1 MRLDYI
7 LDNPSL
13 HTVILFY
20 KCKFYGSSGYFIMSP
35 ERVKTVYVVGHT
47 TPDTDSVC
55 SSIAYAYFKNITD
68 KRYLFTPVRAGKMNH
83 ETTFVLEKF
92 GVPASAEIESLV
104 ATVNDLDLKRPISI
118 GVRDSI
124 QVLALLMREQ
134 GVRTAPVVDESGRLA
149 GVVGLKDIAR
159 HYMDSVGFA
168 DLSKAP
174 IELDILV
181 KTLDG
186 RVISNTKR
194 ITVLSGRVWIAA
206 MQRGTM
212 LNRVRT
218 GDVVVVGDQNEVQL
232 DLIRMGC
239 GAVIVTDNAPIANE
253 VVAAAREKDV
263 LLLSSRHPAFAT
275 VQLMTMSEPVS
286 SIMTTT
292 CPTVG
297 LYTPL
302 SEVRSKIVESEYRSV
317 VVVDSDDR
325 LIGFITRT
333 DLLKPVRKMAI
344 LVDHNEL
351 SQAVDGI
358 EEAEILE
365 IIDHHRVGDISTT
378 APIYVYNDPVGSTCT
393 VVSGIMF
400 LYQTH
405 IPKEIA
411 GILLS
416 GILSDTLLLTLSTTT
431 ERDSAAAHRLAEIAG
446 IDMQAYARELL
457 HESINLE
464 DKSAVELIAAD
475 FKEFIIG
482 GKKLGVSQM
491 MSLDCAEIDARE
503 RELVDELER
512 LRTANNYDLT
522 VLLVL
527 NPLGKGQERILL
539 RGETWIV
546 EKAFGVKVENDT
558 CTVYRVMSR
567 KKDFIPAIGQV
578 LSMGQGH

>member
-1 MRLDYI
+1 
-7 LDNPSL
+7 
-13 HTVILFY
+13 
-20 KCKFYGSSGYFIMSP
+20 MSP
-35 ERVKTVYVVGHT
+35 DRVKTVYVVGHT

-55 SSIAYAYFKNITD
+55 SSIAYAYFKNATD
-68 KRYLFTPVRAGKMNH
+68 KRFLFIPVRAGKLNH
-83 ETTFVLEKF
+83 ETAFVLEKF
-92 GVPASAEIESLV
+92 GVPPSAEIDSLV
-104 ATVNDLDLKRPISI
+104 ATVSDLELKRPIAV

-134 GVRTAPVVDESGRLA
+134 GVRSVPVVDESGKLA

-168 DLSKAP
+168 DLTKAP
-174 IELDILV
+174 IELDILL

-186 RVISNTKR
+186 RVISNTKQ
-194 ITVLSGRVWIAA
+194 ITVLTGRVLIAA

-212 LNRVRT
+212 LNRVRP
-218 GDVVVVGDQNEVQL
+218 GDVVVAGDQNDVQL
-232 DLIRMGC
+232 ELIRMGC
-239 GAVIVTDNAPIANE
+239 SAIIVTDNAPIANE
-253 VVAAAREKDV
+253 VIAAARAKDV
-263 LLLSSRHPAFAT
+263 LLISSRHPAFAT

-292 CPTVG
+292 CPTIG
-297 LYTPL
+297 LYTPMA
-302 SEVRSKIVESEYRSV
+302 EVRSKIVESDYRSV
-317 VVVDSDDR
+317 VVVDSDNR

-333 DLLKPVRKMAI
+333 DLLTPIRKMAI

-393 VVSGIMF
+393 VVAGIMF

-431 ERDSAAAHRLAEIAG
+431 ERDRVAAHRLAEIAG
-446 IDMQAYARELL
+446 IEIQSYAKELL

-464 DKSAVELIAAD
+464 NKSAAQLIAAD
-475 FKEFIIG
+475 FKEFLIG
-482 GKKLGVSQM
+482 GKKLGISQM

-503 RELVDELER
+503 RELVTELER
-512 LRTANNYDLT
+512 LRSETGYDLV

-546 EKAFGVKVENDT
+546 EKAFNVKVVNDT

-578 LSMGQGH
+578 LSMGQGR

>member
-1 MRLDYI
+1 
-7 LDNPSL
+7 
-13 HTVILFY
+13 
-20 KCKFYGSSGYFIMSP
+20 MSP
-35 ERVKTVYVVGHT
+35 DKVKTVYVVGHT

-68 KRYLFTPVRAGKMNH
+68 KRYLFTPVRAGKLNH
-83 ETTFVLEKF
+83 ETAFVLEKF
-92 GVPASAEIESLV
+92 GVPPSAEIDSLV
-104 ATVNDLDLKRPISI
+104 ATVSDLELKRPIAV

-124 QVLALLMREQ
+124 QILALLMREQ
-134 GVRTAPVVDESGRLA
+134 GVRSVPVVDDSGRLA

-168 DLSKAP
+168 DLTKAP
-174 IELDILV
+174 IELDILL
-181 KTLDG
+181 KTLEG
-186 RVISNTKR
+186 RVISNTKQM
-194 ITVLSGRVWIAA
+194 TVLTGRVLIAA

-212 LNRVRT
+212 LNRVRP
-218 GDVVVVGDQNEVQL
+218 GDVVVVGDQNDVQL
-232 DLIRMGC
+232 ELIRMGC
-239 GAVIVTDNAPIANE
+239 SAVIVTDNAPIANE
-253 VVAAAREKDV
+253 VIAAAREKDV
-263 LLLSSRHPAFAT
+263 LLISSRHPAFAT

-286 SIMTTT
+286 SIMTTS
-292 CPTVG
+292 CPTIG
-297 LYTPL
+297 LYTPMT
-302 SEVRSKIVESEYRSV
+302 EVRSKIVESDYRSV
-317 VVVDSDDR
+317 VVVDSDNR

-333 DLLKPVRKMAI
+333 DLLKPVRKLAI

-393 VVSGIMF
+393 VVAGIMF

-431 ERDSAAAHRLAEIAG
+431 ERDRLEAHRLAEIAG
-446 IDMQAYARELL
+446 IEIQSYAKELL

-464 DKSAVELIAAD
+464 NKSAAQLIAAD
-475 FKEFIIG
+475 FKEFMIG
-482 GKKLGVSQM
+482 GKKLGISQM

-503 RELVDELER
+503 RELVAELER
-512 LRTANNYDLT
+512 MRSENGYDLAA
-522 VLLVL
+522 LLVL

-546 EKAFGVKVENDT
+546 EKAFNVKVVNDT

-578 LSMGQGH
+578 LSMGQGR

>member
-1 MRLDYI
+1 
-7 LDNPSL
+7 
-13 HTVILFY
+13 
-20 KCKFYGSSGYFIMSP
+20 MSP
-35 ERVKTVYVVGHT
+35 ERIKTVYVVGHT

-55 SSIAYAYFKNITD
+55 SSIAYAYFKNATD
-68 KRYLFTPVRAGKMNH
+68 KRYLYTPVRAGKINH
-83 ETTFVLEKF
+83 ETAFVLEKF
-92 GVPASAEIESLV
+92 AVPASAEIDSLV
-104 ATVNDLDLKRPISI
+104 ATVSDLNLKRPISI

-124 QVLALLMREQ
+124 QELAILMRQ
-134 GVRTAPVVDESGRLA
+134 QNVRSVPVVDDAGRLA

-174 IELDILV
+174 IELDILL

-186 RVISNTKR
+186 LVISNTKQ
-194 ITVLSGRVWIAA
+194 ITVLTGRVLIAA

-212 LNRVRT
+212 LNRIRP
-218 GDVVVVGDQNEVQL
+218 GDVVVAGDQNDIQL
-232 DLIRMGC
+232 ELIRMAC
-239 GAVIVTDNAPIANE
+239 SAIIVTDNSHISNE
-253 VVAAAREKDV
+253 VIAAAREKEV
-263 LLLSSRHPAFAT
+263 LLISSRHPAFAT
-275 VQLMTMSEPVS
+275 IQLMTMSEPVS
-286 SIMTTT
+286 SIMTTV

-297 LYTPL
+297 LYTPI
-302 SEVRSKIVESEYRSV
+302 SEVRSKIVESDYRSV
-317 VVVDSDDR
+317 VVVDSDNR
-325 LIGFITRT
+325 LIGFVTRT
-333 DLLKPVRKMAI
+333 DLLQPVRKMAI

-393 VVSGIMF
+393 VVAGIMF
-400 LYQTH
+400 LHQTH
-405 IPKEIA
+405 IPPEIA

-431 ERDSAAAHRLAEIAG
+431 ERDRAAARRLAEIAA
-446 IDMQAYARELL
+446 IEIQSYAKELL
-457 HESINLE
+457 HESINIE
-464 DKSAVELIAAD
+464 DRSAAELIAAD
-475 FKEFIIG
+475 FKEFMIG
-482 GKKLGVSQM
+482 GKKLGISQM
-491 MSLDCAEIDARE
+491 MALDCAEIDARE
-503 RELVDELER
+503 KELIDELER
-512 LRTANNYDLT
+512 LRSKNNYDLA

-546 EKAFGVKVENDT
+546 EKAFNVKVEHDT
-558 CTVYRVMSR
+558 CTVPRVMSR

-578 LSMGQGH
+578 LSAVQGH

>member
-1 MRLDYI
+1 
-7 LDNPSL
+7 
-13 HTVILFY
+13 
-20 KCKFYGSSGYFIMSP
+20 
-35 ERVKTVYVVGHT
+35 VVGHT

-55 SSIAYAYFKNITD
+55 SSIAYAYFKNATD
-68 KRYLFTPVRAGKMNH
+68 KRYLFTPVRAGKLNH
-83 ETTFVLEKF
+83 ETAFVLEKF
-92 GVPASAEIESLV
+92 GVPPSAEIDSLV
-104 ATVNDLDLKRPISI
+104 ATVSDLDLKRPIAV

-124 QVLALLMREQ
+124 QALALLMREQ
-134 GVRTAPVVDESGRLA
+134 GVRSVPVVDESGRLA

-159 HYMDSVGFA
+159 HYIDSVGFA

-174 IELDILV
+174 IELDILL

-186 RVISNTKR
+186 RVISNTKQLS
-194 ITVLSGRVWIAA
+194 VLTGRVLIAA

-212 LNRVRT
+212 LNRVRP
-218 GDVVVVGDQNEVQL
+218 GDVVVAGDQNDVQL
-232 DLIRMGC
+232 ELIRMGC
-239 GAVIVTDNAPIANE
+239 AAVIVTDNAPIANE
-253 VVAAAREKDV
+253 VIAAAREREV
-263 LLLSSRHPAFAT
+263 LLISSRHPAFAT
-275 VQLMTMSEPVS
+275 IQLMTMSEPVS
-286 SIMTTT
+286 SIMTAT

-297 LYTPL
+297 LYTPMA
-302 SEVRSKIVESEYRSV
+302 EVRSKIVESDYRSV
-317 VVVDSDDR
+317 IVVDSDNR

-333 DLLKPVRKMAI
+333 DLLTPVRKMAV

-393 VVSGIMF
+393 VVAGIMF

-405 IPKEIA
+405 IPKELA
-411 GILLS
+411 GLLLS

-431 ERDSAAAHRLAEIAG
+431 ERDHDAARRLAG
-446 IDMQAYARELL
+446 ISGVDIQSYARELL
-457 HESINLE
+457 HASINLE
-464 DKSAVELIAAD
+464 DQSAAELIAAD
-475 FKEFIIG
+475 FKEFSIG

-503 RELVDELER
+503 RELVAELER
-512 LRTANNYDLT
+512 LRTAKNYDLT

-527 NPLGKGQERILL
+527 NPLGKVQERILL

-546 EKAFGVKVENDT
+546 EKAFNVKVVNDT
-558 CTVYRVMSR
+558 CTVPRVMSR

-578 LSMGQGH
+578 LSLGQGR

>member
-1 MRLDYI
+1 MNTNRI
-7 LDNPSL
+7 
-13 HTVILFY
+13 
-20 KCKFYGSSGYFIMSP
+20 
-35 ERVKTVYVVGHT
+35 KTVYVVGHT

-55 SSIAYAYFKNITD
+55 SAMAYAYFKNITD
-68 KRYLFTPVRAGKMNH
+68 KRFLFMPVRAGKLNH
-83 ETTFVLEKF
+83 ETTFVLNRF
-92 GVPASAEIESLV
+92 GVPAPAEIDSLV
-104 ATVNDLDLKRPISI
+104 ATVSDLDLKRPVSVS
-118 GVRDSI
+118 VRDSV
-124 QVLALLMREQ
+124 QALALLMREQ
-134 GVRTAPVVDESGRLA
+134 GVRSVPVVDDAGRLA

-174 IELDILV
+174 IELDILL
-181 KTLDG
+181 KTLNG
-186 RVISNTKR
+186 RVISNSR
-194 ITVLSGRVWIAA
+194 QLSVLTGRVFIAA
-206 MQRGTM
+206 MQRGTI
-212 LNRVRT
+212 LNRVRS
-218 GDVVVVGDQNEVQL
+218 GDVVIAGDQNDIQL
-232 DLIRMGC
+232 ELIRMGC
-239 GAVIVTDNAPIANE
+239 SAIIVTDNAPIANE
-253 VVAAAREKDV
+253 VIAAAGEKGV
-263 LLLSSRHPAFAT
+263 LLVSSPQPAFAT

-292 CPTVG
+292 SPTVG
-297 LYTPL
+297 LYTPMA
-302 SEVRSKIVESEYRSV
+302 EVRSKVVESDYRSV
-317 VVVDSDDR
+317 IVVDSDNR

-333 DLLKPVRKMAI
+333 DLLKPVRKMAV

-358 EEAEILE
+358 EETEILE

-393 VVSGIMF
+393 VVAGIMF
-400 LYQTH
+400 LHQTH

-431 ERDSAAAHRLAEIAG
+431 ERDRTEAQRLAGIAG
-446 IDMQAYARELL
+446 IDVPLFAKELL
-457 HESINLE
+457 HESIHLE
-464 DKSAVELIAAD
+464 DRSAGELIAAD
-475 FKEFIIG
+475 FKEFLIN

-512 LRTANNYDLT
+512 LRKANNYDLT

-546 EKAFGVKVENDT
+546 EKAFNVKVENDT
-558 CTVYRVMSR
+558 CIVPWVMSR

-578 LSMGQGH
+578 LSTGRER

>member
-1 MRLDYI
+1 MPMSTNRMR
-7 LDNPSL
+7 
-13 HTVILFY
+13 
-20 KCKFYGSSGYFIMSP
+20 
-35 ERVKTVYVVGHT
+35 TVYVVGHT

-55 SSIAYAYFKNITD
+55 SAIAYAYFKNITD
-68 KRYLFTPVRAGKMNH
+68 KRFLFTPVRAGKLNH
-83 ETTFVLEKF
+83 ETTFVLNRF
-92 GVPASAEIESLV
+92 GVPASAEIDSLV
-104 ATVNDLDLKRPISI
+104 ATVSDLDLKRPISV
-118 GVRDSI
+118 GVRDSV
-124 QVLALLMREQ
+124 QALALMMREQ
-134 GVRTAPVVDESGRLA
+134 GVRSVPVVDDAGRLA

-174 IELDILV
+174 IELDILL
-181 KTLDG
+181 KTLSG
-186 RVISNTKR
+186 RVISNSR
-194 ITVLSGRVWIAA
+194 QLSVLTGRVFIAA
-206 MQRGTM
+206 MQRGTI
-212 LNRVRT
+212 LNRVRS
-218 GDVVVVGDQNEVQL
+218 GDVVIAGDQNDIQL
-232 DLIRMGC
+232 ELIRMGC
-239 GAVIVTDNAPIANE
+239 SAIIVTDNAPIANE
-253 VVAAAREKDV
+253 VIAAAGEKGV
-263 LLLSSRHPAFAT
+263 LLVSSPQPAFAT

-286 SIMTTT
+286 SIMSTT

-297 LYTPL
+297 LYTPM

-317 VVVDSDDR
+317 IVVDSDGR

-358 EEAEILE
+358 EETEILE

-393 VVSGIMF
+393 VVAGIMF
-400 LYQTH
+400 LHQTH
-405 IPKEIA
+405 IPNEIA

-431 ERDSAAAHRLAEIAG
+431 ERDRMEARRLAEIAG
-446 IDMQAYARELL
+446 VDIPSFARELL
-457 HESINLE
+457 HESINLG
-464 DKSAVELIAAD
+464 DRSAGELIAAD
-475 FKEFIIG
+475 FKEFLIS

-512 LRTANNYDLT
+512 LRAANNYDLT

-546 EKAFGVKVENDT
+546 EKAFNVKVVNDT
-558 CTVYRVMSR
+558 CIVPWVMSR

-578 LSMGQGH
+578 LSMGRER

>member
-1 MRLDYI
+1 M
-7 LDNPSL
+7 
-13 HTVILFY
+13 
-20 KCKFYGSSGYFIMSP
+20 K
-35 ERVKTVYVVGHT
+35 KTVYVVGHT

-55 SSIAYAYFKNITD
+55 SAIAYAYFKNITD
-68 KRYLFTPVRAGKMNH
+68 KRFLFTPARAGKLNN
-83 ETTFVLEKF
+83 ETIFVLNRF
-92 GVPASAEIESLV
+92 GVPASAEIDSLV
-104 ATVNDLDLKRPISI
+104 ATVSDLDLKRPISV

-124 QVLALLMREQ
+124 QVLALLMRER
-134 GVRTAPVVDESGRLA
+134 GVRSVPVVDDEGRLA

-174 IELDILV
+174 IELDILL
-181 KTLDG
+181 KTLEG
-186 RVISNTKR
+186 RVITNSR
-194 ITVLSGRVWIAA
+194 QLSVLTGRVFIAA
-206 MQRGTM
+206 MHRGAL

-218 GDVVVVGDQNEVQL
+218 GDVVIVGDQNDIQL
-232 DLIRMGC
+232 ELIRMGC
-239 GAVIVTDNAPIANE
+239 SAIMVTDNAPVANE
-253 VVAAAREKDV
+253 VITAAGEKGV
-263 LLLSSRHPAFAT
+263 LLVSSPHPAFAT

-297 LYTPL
+297 IYTPMA
-302 SEVRSKIVESEYRSV
+302 EVRSKIVESDYRSV
-317 VVVDSDDR
+317 IVVDSDSR
-325 LIGFITRT
+325 LIGIITRT
-333 DLLKPVRKMAI
+333 DLLKPVRKMAV

-393 VVSGIMF
+393 VVAGIMF
-400 LYQTH
+400 LHQTH

-431 ERDSAAAHRLAEIAG
+431 ERDRTAAHRLAGIAG
-446 IDMQAYARELL
+446 IDVPAFSRELL
-457 HESINLE
+457 HESIHLE
-464 DKSAVELIAAD
+464 DRSAGELIAAD
-475 FKEFIIG
+475 FKEFLIS

-512 LRTANNYDLT
+512 LRKANNYDLT

-527 NPLGKGQERILL
+527 NPLGKEQERILL

-546 EKAFGVKVENDT
+546 EKAFNVKVVNDS
-558 CTVYRVMSR
+558 CIVPWVMSR

-578 LSMGQGH
+578 LSMGQPRS

>member
-1 MRLDYI
+1 
-7 LDNPSL
+7 
-13 HTVILFY
+13 
-20 KCKFYGSSGYFIMSP
+20 MSP
-35 ERVKTVYVVGHT
+35 DRVKTVYVVGHT

-55 SSIAYAYFKNITD
+55 SSIAYAYFKNVTD
-68 KRYLFTPVRAGKMNH
+68 KRHLFTPVRAGKLNH
-83 ETTFVLEKF
+83 ETSFVLEKF
-92 GVPASAEIESLV
+92 GIPASAEIESLV
-104 ATVNDLDLKRPISI
+104 ATVGDLDLKRPIAV
-118 GVRDSI
+118 GVRDSV
-124 QVLALLMREQ
+124 QALALLMREQ
-134 GVRTAPVVDESGRLA
+134 GVRSVPVIDESSRMA

-168 DLSKAP
+168 DLNKAP
-174 IELDILV
+174 IELDILL

-186 RVISNTKR
+186 RVMSNTKQ
-194 ITVLSGRVWIAA
+194 ITVLTGRVLIAA

-212 LNRVRT
+212 LNRVRP
-218 GDVVVVGDQNEVQL
+218 GDVVVVGDQNDVQL
-232 DLIRMGC
+232 ELIRMGC
-239 GAVIVTDNAPIANE
+239 SAVIVTDNAPIGAE
-253 VVAAAREKDV
+253 VVAAAREKGV
-263 LLLSSRHPAFAT
+263 LLVSSRHPAFAT

-286 SIMTTT
+286 SIMTTS

-297 LYTPL
+297 LYTPI
-302 SEVRSKIVESEYRSV
+302 SDVRSKIVESDYRSV
-317 VVVDSDDR
+317 VVIDSDHR

-333 DLLKPVRKMAI
+333 DLLNPVRKMAI

-393 VVSGIMF
+393 VVAGIMF

-431 ERDSAAAHRLAEIAG
+431 DRDRTSARRLAEIAG
-446 IDMQAYARELL
+446 IDIQSYARELL
-457 HESINLE
+457 HESIHLE
-464 DKSAVELIAAD
+464 DKSASELIAAD
-475 FKEFIIG
+475 FKEFLIG

-503 RELVDELER
+503 RELVAELER
-512 LRTANNYDLT
+512 LRSANGYDLA

-539 RGETWIV
+539 RGEAWIV
-546 EKAFGVKVENDT
+546 EKAFDVKVTNDT
-558 CTVYRVMSR
+558 CTVPRVMSR

-578 LSMGQGH
+578 LSMGQSR

>member
-1 MRLDYI
+1 MCPD
-7 LDNPSL
+7 
-13 HTVILFY
+13 
-20 KCKFYGSSGYFIMSP
+20 
-35 ERVKTVYVVGHT
+35 RVKTVYVVGHT
-47 TPDTDSVC
+47 APDTDSVC
-55 SSIAYAYFKNITD
+55 SSIAYAYFKNATD
-68 KRYLFTPVRAGKMNH
+68 KRYLFTPVRAGKLNH

-92 GVPASAEIESLV
+92 GVPVSGEIDSLV
-104 ATVNDLDLKRPISI
+104 ATVSDIDLKRPIAV

-124 QVLALLMREQ
+124 QALAHLMREQ
-134 GVRTAPVVDESGRLA
+134 GVRSVPVVDESNRLA

-174 IELDILV
+174 IELDILL

-186 RVISNTKR
+186 RVISNTKQ
-194 ITVLSGRVWIAA
+194 ITVLTGRVLIAA

-212 LNRVRT
+212 LNRVRP
-218 GDVVVVGDQNEVQL
+218 GDVVVMGDQNDVQL
-232 DLIRMGC
+232 ELVRIGC
-239 GAVIVTDNAPIANE
+239 SAIIVTDNAPIANE
-253 VVAAAREKDV
+253 VIAAAREKNV

-275 VQLMTMSEPVS
+275 VQLMTMSEPAS
-286 SIMTTT
+286 SIMTAS

-297 LYTPL
+297 LYTPMA
-302 SEVRSKIVESEYRSV
+302 EVRSKIVESDYRSV
-317 VVVDSDDR
+317 VVVDSDSR

-333 DLLKPVRKMAI
+333 DLLKPVRKMAV

-393 VVSGIMF
+393 VVAGIMF

-411 GILLS
+411 GLLLS
-416 GILSDTLLLTLSTTT
+416 GVLSDTLLLTLSTTT
-431 ERDSAAAHRLAEIAG
+431 ERDRDAARRLAEIAG
-446 IDMQAYARELL
+446 VDGRAYAGELR
-457 HESINLE
+457 HASMNLE
-464 DKSAVELIAAD
+464 DKTATELIAAD
-475 FKEFIIG
+475 FKEFSIG

-503 RELVDELER
+503 RELVAELER
-512 LRTANNYDLT
+512 LRTAGGYDLT

-527 NPLGKGQERILL
+527 NPLGKVQERILL
-539 RGETWIV
+539 RGEAWIV
-546 EKAFGVKVENDT
+546 EKAFGVKVIRDT
-558 CTVYRVMSR
+558 CTVPRVMSR

-578 LSMGQGH
+578 LALGQGR

>member
-1 MRLDYI
+1 
-7 LDNPSL
+7 
-13 HTVILFY
+13 
-20 KCKFYGSSGYFIMSP
+20 MSP
-35 ERVKTVYVVGHT
+35 DQVKTVYVVGHT

-55 SSIAYAYFKNITD
+55 SAIAYAYFKNITD
-68 KRYLFTPVRAGKMNH
+68 KLFLFTPVRAGKLNH
-83 ETTFVLEKF
+83 ETAFVLKKF
-92 GVPASAEIESLV
+92 GVPVSAEIDSLV
-104 ATVNDLDLKRPISI
+104 ATVSDLDLKRPISV

-124 QVLALLMREQ
+124 QALALLMRDK
-134 GVRTAPVVDESGRLA
+134 GVRSVPVADDAGRLA

-159 HYMDSVGFA
+159 HYIESVGFA

-174 IELDILV
+174 IELDILL

-186 RVISNTKR
+186 RVISNSKQ
-194 ITVLSGRVWIAA
+194 ISVLTGRVFIAA

-212 LNRVRT
+212 LNRVRP
-218 GDVVVVGDQNEVQL
+218 GDVVVTGDQNDIQL
-232 DLIRMGC
+232 ELIRMGC
-239 GAVIVTDNAPIANE
+239 SAVVVTDKAPVAQEVIAAANE
-253 VVAAAREKDV
+253 KGV
-263 LLLSSRHPAFAT
+263 LLLSSPHPAFAT

-286 SIMTTT
+286 SIMTAS

-297 LYTPL
+297 LYTPMA
-302 SEVRSKIVESEYRSV
+302 EVRSKIVESDYRSV
-317 VVVDSDDR
+317 VVVDSDSR
-325 LIGFITRT
+325 LVGFITRT

-358 EEAEILE
+358 DEAEILE

-393 VVSGIMF
+393 VVAGIMF
-400 LYQTH
+400 LHQTH
-405 IPKEIA
+405 IPKELA

-416 GILSDTLLLTLSTTT
+416 GVLSDTLLLTLSTTT
-431 ERDSAAAHRLAEIAG
+431 ERDRIIAKQLAG
-446 IDMQAYARELL
+446 IAEVDIPSYAKELL

-464 DKSAVELIAAD
+464 DKTAAELIAAD
-475 FKEFIIG
+475 FKEFLIG

-512 LRTANNYDLT
+512 LRSANNYDLT

-527 NPLGKGQERILL
+527 NPLGKVQERILL
-539 RGETWIV
+539 RGEAWIV
-546 EKAFGVKVENDT
+546 EKAFNVKVVNDT
-558 CTVYRVMSR
+558 CTVPRVMSR

-578 LSMGQGH
+578 LSLGGR

>member
-1 MRLDYI
+1 
-7 LDNPSL
+7 
-13 HTVILFY
+13 
-20 KCKFYGSSGYFIMSP
+20 MS
-35 ERVKTVYVVGHT
+35 VKTVYVVGHT

-55 SSIAYAYFKNITD
+55 SSIAYAYFKNATD
-68 KRYLFTPVRAGKMNH
+68 KQHLFTPVRAGKLNH
-83 ETTFVLEKF
+83 ETAFVLRKF
-92 GVPASAEIESLV
+92 GVPPSAEIDSLV
-104 ATVNDLDLKRPISI
+104 ATVTDLDLKRPISV

-134 GVRTAPVVDESGRLA
+134 GVRSVPVVDEAGRLA

-174 IELDILV
+174 IELDILL

-186 RVISNTKR
+186 RVVANTR
-194 ITVLSGRVWIAA
+194 QVTVLTGRVLIAA

-212 LNRVRT
+212 MNRVRP
-218 GDVVVVGDQNEVQL
+218 GDVVVVGDQNDAQL
-232 DLIRMGC
+232 ELVRMGC
-239 GAVIVTDNAPIANE
+239 AAIIVTDNAQISNE
-253 VVAAAREKDV
+253 VIVAAREKDT
-263 LLLSSRHPAFAT
+263 LLVSSPHPAFAT

-286 SIMTTT
+286 SIMTTN
-292 CPTVG
+292 CPAVG
-297 LYTPL
+297 LYTPMA
-302 SEVRSKIVESEYRSV
+302 EVRSKIVESDYRSV
-317 VVVDSDDR
+317 VVLDSDNR
-325 LIGFITRT
+325 LIGIITRT
-333 DLLKPVRKMAI
+333 DLLTPVRKMAI

-393 VVSGIMF
+393 VVAGIMF
-400 LYQTH
+400 LHQTH
-405 IPKEIA
+405 IPQELA
-411 GILLS
+411 GLLLS

-431 ERDSAAAHRLAEIAG
+431 ERDRTAAQRLAELAG
-446 IDMQAYARELL
+446 IDILAYGRELL
-457 HESINLE
+457 HESINIE
-464 DKSAVELIAAD
+464 DKTAAELIAAD
-475 FKEFIIG
+475 FKEFLIG

-491 MSLDCAEIDARE
+491 MSLDCAEIDLRE

-512 LRTANNYDLT
+512 LRAANNYDLT

-546 EKAFGVKVENDT
+546 EKAFNVKVANDT
-558 CTVYRVMSR
+558 CTVHRVMSR

-578 LSMGQGH
+578 LSLGRPGR

>member
-1 MRLDYI
+1 
-7 LDNPSL
+7 
-13 HTVILFY
+13 
-20 KCKFYGSSGYFIMSP
+20 MSP
-35 ERVKTVYVVGHT
+35 DRVKTVYVVGHT

-68 KRYLFTPVRAGKMNH
+68 KRHLFMPVRAGKLNH
-83 ETTFVLEKF
+83 ETAFVLQKF
-92 GVPASAEIESLV
+92 GVPPSAEIDSLA
-104 ATVNDLDLKRPISI
+104 ATVNDLDLKRPIAV

-124 QVLALLMREQ
+124 QVLALLMREK
-134 GVRTAPVVDESGRLA
+134 GVRSVPVVDESGKLA

-174 IELDILV
+174 IEIDILL
-181 KTLDG
+181 KTLEG
-186 RVISNTKR
+186 RVISNTKQVT
-194 ITVLSGRVWIAA
+194 ILTGRVLIAA

-212 LNRVRT
+212 LNRVRP
-218 GDVVVVGDQNEVQL
+218 GDVVVVGDQNEIQL
-232 DLIRMGC
+232 ELIRMGC
-239 GAVIVTDNAPIANE
+239 GAVIVTDNAQITNE
-253 VVAAAREKDV
+253 VIAAAKEKNV
-263 LLLSSRHPAFAT
+263 LLISSPKPAFAT

-297 LYTPL
+297 LYTPMA
-302 SEVRSKIVESEYRSV
+302 EVRAKIVESDYRSV
-317 VVVDSDDR
+317 VVVDSDNR
-325 LIGFITRT
+325 LIGIITRT
-333 DLLKPVRKMAI
+333 DLLTPVRKMAI

-393 VVSGIMF
+393 VVAGIMF

-411 GILLS
+411 GLLLS

-431 ERDSAAAHRLAEIAG
+431 ERDRITAHRLAEIAG
-446 IDMQAYARELL
+446 IEIQSYAKELL

-464 DKSAVELIAAD
+464 DKTAAELIAAD
-475 FKEFIIG
+475 FKEFLIN

-491 MSLDCAEIDARE
+491 MSLDCAEIDSRE

-512 LRTANNYDLT
+512 LRSTNNYDLT

-546 EKAFGVKVENDT
+546 EKAFNVKVANDT
-558 CTVYRVMSR
+558 CTVPRVMSR

-578 LSMGQGH
+578 LSMGQGR

>member
-1 MRLDYI
+1 
-7 LDNPSL
+7 
-13 HTVILFY
+13 
-20 KCKFYGSSGYFIMSP
+20 MSP
-35 ERVKTVYVVGHT
+35 DRVKTVYVVGHT

-68 KRYLFTPVRAGKMNH
+68 KRHLFMPVRAGKLNH
-83 ETTFVLEKF
+83 ETAFVLEKF
-92 GVPASAEIESLV
+92 GVPPSAEIDSLA
-104 ATVNDLDLKRPISI
+104 ATVNDLDLKRPIAV

-124 QVLALLMREQ
+124 QVLALLMREK
-134 GVRTAPVVDESGRLA
+134 GVRSVPVVDESGKLA
-149 GVVGLKDIAR
+149 GVAGLKDIAR

-174 IELDILV
+174 IEIDILL

-186 RVISNTKR
+186 RVISNTKQV
-194 ITVLSGRVWIAA
+194 TVLTGRVLIAA

-212 LNRVRT
+212 LNRVRP
-218 GDVVVVGDQNEVQL
+218 GDVVVAGDQNEIQL
-232 DLIRMGC
+232 ELIRMGC
-239 GAVIVTDNAPIANE
+239 GAVIVTDNAQITNE
-253 VVAAAREKDV
+253 VIAAAKEKNV
-263 LLLSSRHPAFAT
+263 LLISSPKPAFAT

-297 LYTPL
+297 LYTPMA
-302 SEVRSKIVESEYRSV
+302 EVRAKIVESDYRSV
-317 VVVDSDDR
+317 VVVDSDNR
-325 LIGFITRT
+325 LIGIITRT

-393 VVSGIMF
+393 VVAGIMF

-431 ERDSAAAHRLAEIAG
+431 ERDRITAHRLAEIAG
-446 IDMQAYARELL
+446 IEIQSYAKELL

-464 DKSAVELIAAD
+464 DKTAAELIAAD
-475 FKEFIIG
+475 FKEFLIN

-491 MSLDCAEIDARE
+491 MSLDCAEIDSRE

-512 LRTANNYDLT
+512 LRSTNNYDLT

-546 EKAFGVKVENDT
+546 EKAFNVKVANDT
-558 CTVYRVMSR
+558 CTVARVMSR

-578 LSMGQGH
+578 LSMGQAR

>member
-1 MRLDYI
+1 
-7 LDNPSL
+7 
-13 HTVILFY
+13 
-20 KCKFYGSSGYFIMSP
+20 MSP
-35 ERVKTVYVVGHT
+35 HRVKTVYVVGHT

-55 SSIAYAYFKNITD
+55 SAIAYAYFKNVTD
-68 KRYLFTPVRAGKMNH
+68 KRYVFTPARAGKLNH
-83 ETTFVLEKF
+83 ETSFVLNRF
-92 GVPASAEIESLV
+92 GVPAPAEIDSLV
-104 ATVNDLDLKRPISI
+104 ATVSDLDLKRPIAV
-118 GVRDSI
+118 GVRDSV
-124 QVLALLMREQ
+124 QALAQLMREQ
-134 GVRTAPVVDESGRLA
+134 GVRSVPVVDEAGRLA

-174 IELDILV
+174 IELDILL

-186 RVISNTKR
+186 RVISNTKQL
-194 ITVLSGRVWIAA
+194 TVLTGRVLIAA

-212 LNRVRT
+212 LNRVRP
-218 GDVVVVGDQNEVQL
+218 GDVVIVGDQNDVQL
-232 DLIRMGC
+232 ELIRMGC
-239 GAVIVTDNAPIANE
+239 SAVIVTDNAPVAGE
-253 VVAAAREKDV
+253 VVAAAGEKGV

-286 SIMTTT
+286 SIMTTS

-297 LYTPL
+297 LYTPMA
-302 SEVRSKIVESEYRSV
+302 EVRSKIVESDYRSV
-317 VVVDSDDR
+317 IVIDSDSR

-393 VVSGIMF
+393 VVAGIMF

-431 ERDSAAAHRLAEIAG
+431 ERDRVAAQRLTEIAG
-446 IDMQAYARELL
+446 IDIQAYAKELL
-457 HESINLE
+457 HESINIE
-464 DKSAVELIAAD
+464 DKSAAELIAAD
-475 FKEFIIG
+475 FKEFLIG
-482 GKKLGVSQM
+482 GKKLGISQM

-503 RELVDELER
+503 RELVAELER
-512 LRTANNYDLT
+512 LRSANNYDLT

-546 EKAFGVKVENDT
+546 EKAFNVKVVNDT
-558 CTVYRVMSR
+558 CTVPRVMSR

-578 LSMGQGH
+578 LSMGMQGR

>member
-1 MRLDYI
+1 
-7 LDNPSL
+7 
-13 HTVILFY
+13 
-20 KCKFYGSSGYFIMSP
+20 MSP
-35 ERVKTVYVVGHT
+35 SRNRTVYVIGHT

-55 SSIAYAYFKNITD
+55 SSIAYAYFKNSTD
-68 KRYLFTPVRAGKMNH
+68 KRYLFTPVRAGKLNY
-83 ETTFVLEKF
+83 ETSFVLEKF

-104 ATVNDLDLKRPISI
+104 ATVSDLNLKRPISV

-134 GVRTAPVVDESGRLA
+134 GVRSVPVVDESGRLA

-174 IELDILV
+174 IELDILLT
-181 KTLDG
+181 TLDG
-186 RVISNTKR
+186 RVMSNTKQM
-194 ITVLSGRVWIAA
+194 TVLTGRVLITA
-206 MQRGTM
+206 MQRGTL
-212 LNRVRT
+212 LNRVRP
-218 GDVVVVGDQNEVQL
+218 GDVAVVGDQNDVQL
-232 DLIRMGC
+232 ELIRLGC
-239 GAVIVTDNAPIANE
+239 SAVIVTDNAQITSE
-253 VVAAAREKDV
+253 IVTAAREKEV
-263 LLLSSRHPAFAT
+263 LLVSSPHPAFAT

-286 SIMTTT
+286 SIMSTT

-297 LYTPL
+297 LYTPI
-302 SEVRSKIVESEYRSV
+302 SEVRSKIVESDYRSV
-317 VVVDSDDR
+317 VVTDSDHR

-393 VVSGIMF
+393 VVAGIMF

-405 IPKEIA
+405 IPNEIA

-431 ERDSAAAHRLAEIAG
+431 ERDRSVAHRLAEIAG
-446 IDMQAYARELL
+446 IDIQSYARELL
-457 HESINLE
+457 HESIHLE
-464 DKSAVELIAAD
+464 DKSAAELIAAD
-475 FKEFIIG
+475 FKEFVIG

-491 MSLDCAEIDARE
+491 MSLDCAEIDMRE
-503 RELVDELER
+503 RELVAELER
-512 LRTANNYDLT
+512 LRSANSYDLA

-539 RGETWIV
+539 RGDAWIV
-546 EKAFGVKVENDT
+546 EKAFNVTVTNDT
-558 CTVYRVMSR
+558 CTVPRVMSR

-578 LSMGQGH
+578 LSMGQTR